1 MGQYYHPSN
10 LDTKEFILSH
20 DFGELEKNGFVGLKI
35 MEHSYIGNPMM
46 NVVERFLMPGGKWY
60 KNRIVWAGDYA
71 DGEAGTITKEN
82 PDGHNIY
89 HIFSENDKRKIT
101 LEELAENK
109 RDVPEEYKYLVNH
122 SLKQYVDKSKIK
134 DIPGDGWEGWKIHP
148 LSLLVAEGNG
158 RGGGDFH
165 GEDKRIGL
173 WARHI
178 ISVEQAIPEGYE
190 ELDGQF
196 VEES

>member
-1 MGQYYHPSN
+1 MGQYYYPAN
-10 LDTKEFILSH
+10 VDTKEFILSH
-20 DFGELEKNGFVGLKI
+20 DFAEAGKDGFIGLKL
-35 MEHSYIGNPMM
+35 MEHSYIGNPML
-46 NVVERFLMPGGKWY
+46 NVVERFLMPEGKWY

-71 DGEAGTITKEN
+71 DEEPDTKSEGCPEGKNLHTIYGDDEN
-82 PDGHNIY
+82 N
-89 HIFSENDKRKIT
+89 KIT
-101 LEELAENK
+101 VKELKDNMQDIPKEF
-109 RDVPEEYKYLVNH
+109 KYIVNH

-134 DIPGDGWEGWKIHP
+134 KNDWGGRIHP

-165 GEDKRIGL
+165 GEDVRIGM

-178 ISVEQAIPEGYE
+178 ISVEQAIPKGYT

-196 VEES
+196 VEEG